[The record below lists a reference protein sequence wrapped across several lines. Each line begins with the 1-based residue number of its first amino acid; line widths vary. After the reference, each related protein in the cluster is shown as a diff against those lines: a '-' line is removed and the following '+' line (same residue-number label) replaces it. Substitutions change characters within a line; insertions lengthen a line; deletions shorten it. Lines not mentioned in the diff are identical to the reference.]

1 MLDKFLQDHAV
12 LRQMGESL
20 IALLDL
26 PEMPD
31 PQELA
36 ERRWR
41 LSSHVMQHLAL
52 EDRYLYAKLLND
64 PRPDVRAKGECFQ
77 QELSSLFGDY
87 VEQGKYWTQER
98 IAADWHGYR
107 HKAKQRVLIMFA
119 RVDREEAE
127 LFPLIEDATI
137 DASTKVPH
145 STNWARDAFA
155 IKDAM
160 VNTAGINAA

>member
-52 EDRYLYAKLLND
+52 EDRYLYAKLLSD
-64 PRPDVRAKGECFQ
+64 PRPDVRA
-77 QELSSLFGDY
+77 Y
-87 VEQGKYWTQER
+87 
-98 IAADWHGYR
+98 ADADG
-107 HKAKQRVLIMFA
+107 
-119 RVDREEAE
+119 AE
-127 LFPLIEDATI
+127 HP
-137 DASTKVPH
+137 
-145 STNWARDAFA
+145 DAFPA
-155 IKDAM
+155 
-160 VNTAGINAA
+160 VELGL